1 MYNNI
6 KKSDINQSLSNNFN
20 HAISIFENIKS
31 VKPTEQTTRDWD
43 SFCNLLAQGF
53 ESTFKDTLLFGPY
66 KLKQNTTRGNLNVE
80 EISLLVFDIDD
91 PQGKSLEDIKVLIKQ
106 FDCVIHTTWS
116 HTNVNPRYRLIIRLK
131 SKVSPN
137 DYESVRK
144 GFIFFNPEL
153 SSLFDKA
160 CSDIAR
166 AYYLYCFSGSNKGLA
181 SFFINKGEPL
191 DPDLI
196 KLPAPSNDANVKADF
211 HSVANGVKEGGR
223 NDALAVYVGG
233 LINRGDSFEQCLEGV
248 KIWNQNN
255 QPPLELNEMT
265 RTVNNI
271 WNKHYKNSNIQ
282 AINTPFQ
289 SIATKIKQYK
299 IVKAEDLL
307 ATLPLPRKWVIEDFL
322 PRNIVAA
329 LIAAGGSGK
338 SYLAMNL
345 AISVASGGILFNK
358 FMPSK
363 EGRVVFISGEDDIAE
378 LQRRLHWSTSSLP
391 KHVVE
396 RIGKNIN
403 FVDLADTFEA
413 FTEKNRVGE
422 VHMTNSV
429 TNLISSIKES
439 VGSEVD
445 LIIVDPVSRFRGGE
459 ENLAVD
465 TTRFVQALQM
475 FTSQLNAT
483 VLCLHH
489 VNKGA
494 KSNGTGQNN
503 ARGSSALVDGVRLVM
518 ELNQLSE
525 DEIKKLYGD
534 TQVKLNILKLHCVK
548 TNYTKPFDPIALNKG
563 ENGCLEVMTMV
574 AGDHIK
580 VSILREIKKTSLTKS
595 QFKETYGKANGGMFS
610 LSQKELVKKL
620 EDFEKDGLVDIK
632 EREPM
637 TVTVKGEA
645 LIK

>member
-1 MYNNI
+1 MNNYTKNI
-6 KKSDINQSLSNNFN
+6 DINQLLSNNFN

-31 VKPTEQTTRDWD
+31 VTPIEQPTLDWD

-53 ESTFKDTLLFGPY
+53 ESTVKDTLLFGPY
-66 KLKQNTTRGNLNVE
+66 KLKENTTRGNANVE

-91 PQGKSLEDIKVLIKQ
+91 PQGKSFDDIKVLIKKY
-106 FDCVIHTTWS
+106 DCVIHTTWS
-116 HTNVNPRYRLIIRLK
+116 HTNENPRYRLIIRLK
-131 SKVSPN
+131 SKVSPL
-137 DYESVRK
+137 DYDLVRK
-144 GFIFFNPEL
+144 GFMFFNSEL
-153 SSLFDKA
+153 SGLFDKA
-160 CSDIAR
+160 CSDISR
-166 AYYLYCFSGSNKGLA
+166 SYYLYCFSENNKGLA
-181 SFFINKGEPL
+181 TFFINKGEPL

-196 KLPAPSNDANVKADF
+196 KLSPSNDTNVKTDF
-211 HSVANGVKEGGR
+211 HSVANGVKKGGR
-223 NDALAVYVGG
+223 NDALVVYVGG
-233 LINRGDSFEQCLEGV
+233 LIGRGDSYEQCLEGV
-248 KIWNQNN
+248 KKWNQNN
-255 QPPLELNEMT
+255 EPPLELNELT
-265 RTVNNI
+265 RTLDNI
-271 WNKHYKNSNIQ
+271 WNKHHKNSNVQ

-289 SIATKIKQYK
+289 SFAPEKKQYK
-299 IVKAEDLL
+299 IVRAEDLL
-307 ATLPLPRKWVIEDFL
+307 ATLPLPRKWVIDDFL

-363 EGRVVFISGEDDIAE
+363 EGKVVFISGEDDIAE

-413 FTEKNRVGE
+413 FTEKNRAGE

-525 DEIKKLYGD
+525 DEVKKLYGD
-534 TQVKLNILKLHCVK
+534 TQVKLNILNLHCVK
-548 TNYTKPFDPIALNKG
+548 TNYTKPFEPIALNKG

-595 QFKETYGKANGGMFS
+595 QFKETYGKANGGLFS

-620 EDFEKDGLVDIK
+620 EEFEKEGLIEIK

>member
-1 MYNNI
+1 MNNYTKNI
-6 KKSDINQSLSNNFN
+6 DINQLLNNNFN

-31 VKPTEQTTRDWD
+31 VTPIEQPTLDWD

-53 ESTFKDTLLFGPY
+53 ESTVKDTLLFGPY
-66 KLKQNTTRGNLNVE
+66 KLKENTTRGNTNVE

-91 PQGKSLEDIKVLIKQ
+91 PQGKSFDDIKVLIKKY
-106 FDCVIHTTWS
+106 DCVIHTTWS
-116 HTNVNPRYRLIIRLK
+116 HTNENPRYRLIMRLK
-131 SKVSPN
+131 SKVSPL
-137 DYESVRK
+137 DYDLVRK
-144 GFIFFNPEL
+144 GFIFFNAEL

-166 AYYLYCFSGSNKGLA
+166 AYYLYCFSESNKGLA
-181 SFFINKGEPL
+181 SFFINQGEPL
-191 DPDLI
+191 DPELI
-196 KLPAPSNDANVKADF
+196 KLPPPANDTNVTTDF
-211 HSVANGVKEGGR
+211 HSIANGVKEGGR
-223 NDALAVYVGG
+223 NRALAVIVGG
-233 LINRGDSFEQCLEGV
+233 LIGRGDSYELCLVGA
-248 KIWNQNN
+248 KKWNESN
-255 QPPLELNEMT
+255 QPPLDINELT
-265 RTVNNI
+265 RTLNNI
-271 WNKHYKNSNIQ
+271 WNKEHSKPKD
-282 AINTPFQ
+282 INTPFQ
-289 SIATKIKQYK
+289 SVTSVIKKYP
-299 IVKAEDLL
+299 IIRAEDLL
-307 ATLPLPRKWVIEDFL
+307 ATLPLPRKWVIVDFL

-363 EGRVVFISGEDDIAE
+363 EGKVVFISGEDDIAE

-413 FTEKNRVGE
+413 FTEKDRTGE
-422 VHMTNSV
+422 VHMTSSV

-459 ENLAVD
+459 ENLAID
-465 TTRFVQALQM
+465 TTRFVQALQI
-475 FTSQLNAT
+475 FARQLNAT

-525 DEIKKLYGD
+525 DEVKKLYGD

-548 TNYTKPFDPIALNKG
+548 TNYTKPFEPIALNKG

-620 EDFEKDGLVDIK
+620 EDFEKDGLIDIK

-645 LIK
+645 LSK

>member
-1 MYNNI
+1 MNNYTKNI
-6 KKSDINQSLSNNFN
+6 DINQLLSNNFN

-31 VKPTEQTTRDWD
+31 VTPIEQPTLDWD

-53 ESTFKDTLLFGPY
+53 ESTVKDTLLFGPY
-66 KLKQNTTRGNLNVE
+66 KLKENTTRGNANVE

-91 PQGKSLEDIKVLIKQ
+91 PQGKSFDDIKVLIKKY
-106 FDCVIHTTWS
+106 DCVIHTTWS
-116 HTNVNPRYRLIIRLK
+116 HTNENPRYRLIIRLK
-131 SKVSPN
+131 SKVSPL
-137 DYESVRK
+137 DYDLVRK
-144 GFIFFNPEL
+144 GFMFFNSEL
-153 SSLFDKA
+153 SGLFDKA
-160 CSDIAR
+160 CSDISR
-166 AYYLYCFSGSNKGLA
+166 SYYLYCFSENNKGLA
-181 SFFINKGEPL
+181 TFFINKGEPL

-196 KLPAPSNDANVKADF
+196 KLSPSNDTNVKTDF
-211 HSVANGVKEGGR
+211 HSVANGVKKGGR
-223 NDALAVYVGG
+223 NDALVVYVGG
-233 LINRGDSFEQCLEGV
+233 LIGRGDSYEQCLEGV
-248 KIWNQNN
+248 KKWNQNN
-255 QPPLELNEMT
+255 EPPLELNELT
-265 RTVNNI
+265 RTLDNI
-271 WNKHYKNSNIQ
+271 WNKHHKNSNVQ

-289 SIATKIKQYK
+289 SFAPEKKQYK
-299 IVKAEDLL
+299 IVRAEDLL
-307 ATLPLPRKWVIEDFL
+307 ATLPLPRKWVIDDFL

-363 EGRVVFISGEDDIAE
+363 EGKVVFISGEDDIAE

-413 FTEKNRVGE
+413 FTEKNRAGE

-525 DEIKKLYGD
+525 DEVKKLYGD
-534 TQVKLNILKLHCVK
+534 TQVKLNILNLNCVK
-548 TNYTKPFDPIALNKG
+548 TNYTKPFEPIALNKG

-595 QFKETYGKANGGMFS
+595 QFKETYGDAKGGMFR

-620 EDFEKDGLVDIK
+620 EDFEKEGLIDIK

>member
-1 MYNNI
+1 MNNYTKNI
-6 KKSDINQSLSNNFN
+6 DINQLLSNNFN

-31 VKPTEQTTRDWD
+31 VTPIEQPTLDWD

-53 ESTFKDTLLFGPY
+53 ESTVKDTLLFGPY
-66 KLKQNTTRGNLNVE
+66 KLKENTTRGNANVE

-91 PQGKSLEDIKVLIKQ
+91 PQGKSFDDIKVLIKKY
-106 FDCVIHTTWS
+106 DCVIHTTWS
-116 HTNVNPRYRLIIRLK
+116 HTNENPRYRLIIRLK
-131 SKVSPN
+131 SKVSPL
-137 DYESVRK
+137 DYDLVRK
-144 GFIFFNPEL
+144 GFMFFNSEL
-153 SSLFDKA
+153 SGLFDKA
-160 CSDIAR
+160 CSDISR
-166 AYYLYCFSGSNKGLA
+166 SYYLYCFSENNKGLA
-181 SFFINKGEPL
+181 TFFINKGEPL

-196 KLPAPSNDANVKADF
+196 KLSPSNDTNVKTDF
-211 HSVANGVKEGGR
+211 HSVANGVKKGGR
-223 NDALAVYVGG
+223 NDALVVYVGG
-233 LINRGDSFEQCLEGV
+233 LIGRGDSYEQCLEGV
-248 KIWNQNN
+248 KKWNQNN
-255 QPPLELNEMT
+255 EPPLELNELT
-265 RTVNNI
+265 RTLDNI
-271 WNKHYKNSNIQ
+271 WNKHHKNSNVQ

-289 SIATKIKQYK
+289 SFAPEKKQYK
-299 IVKAEDLL
+299 IVRAEDLL
-307 ATLPLPRKWVIEDFL
+307 ATLPLPRKWVIDDFL

-363 EGRVVFISGEDDIAE
+363 EGKVVFISGEDDIAE

-413 FTEKNRVGE
+413 FTEKNRAGE

-525 DEIKKLYGD
+525 DEVKKLYGD
-534 TQVKLNILKLHCVK
+534 TQVKLNILNLHCVK
-548 TNYTKPFDPIALNKG
+548 TNYTKPFEPIALNKG

-595 QFKETYGKANGGMFS
+595 QFKETYGDAKGGMFR

-620 EDFEKDGLVDIK
+620 EDFEKEGLIEIK

>member
-1 MYNNI
+1 MSNTI
-6 KKSDINQSLSNNFN
+6 KKSDINQSLINNFN

-31 VKPTEQTTRDWD
+31 VTPIEQPTLDWD

-53 ESTFKDTLLFGPY
+53 ESTVKDTLLFGPY
-66 KLKQNTTRGNLNVE
+66 KLKENTTRGNANVE

-91 PQGKSLEDIKVLIKQ
+91 PQGKSFDDIKVLIKKY
-106 FDCVIHTTWS
+106 DCVIHTTWS
-116 HTNVNPRYRLIIRLK
+116 HTNENPRYRLIIRLK
-131 SKVSPN
+131 SKVSPL
-137 DYESVRK
+137 DYDLVRK
-144 GFIFFNPEL
+144 GFMFFNSEL
-153 SSLFDKA
+153 SGLFDKA
-160 CSDIAR
+160 CSDISR
-166 AYYLYCFSGSNKGLA
+166 SYYLYCFSENNKGLA
-181 SFFINKGEPL
+181 TFFINKGEPL

-196 KLPAPSNDANVKADF
+196 KLSPSNDTNVKTDF
-211 HSVANGVKEGGR
+211 HSVANGVKKGGR
-223 NDALAVYVGG
+223 NDALVVYVGG
-233 LINRGDSFEQCLEGV
+233 LIGRGDSYEQCLEGV
-248 KIWNQNN
+248 KKWNQNN
-255 QPPLELNEMT
+255 EPPLELNELT
-265 RTVNNI
+265 RTLDNI
-271 WNKHYKNSNIQ
+271 WNKHHKNSNVQ

-289 SIATKIKQYK
+289 SFAPEKKQYK
-299 IVKAEDLL
+299 IVRAEDLL
-307 ATLPLPRKWVIEDFL
+307 ATLPLPRKWVIDDFL

-363 EGRVVFISGEDDIAE
+363 EGKVVFISGEDDIAE

-413 FTEKNRVGE
+413 FTEKNRAGE

-525 DEIKKLYGD
+525 DEVKKLYGD
-534 TQVKLNILKLHCVK
+534 TQVKLNILNLHCVK
-548 TNYTKPFDPIALNKG
+548 TNYTKPFEPIALNKG

-595 QFKETYGKANGGMFS
+595 QFKETYGDAKGGMFR

-620 EDFEKDGLVDIK
+620 EDFEKEGLIDIK

>member
-1 MYNNI
+1 MYNTI
-6 KKSDINQSLSNNFN
+6 KKSDINQSLRNNFN

-31 VKPTEQTTRDWD
+31 VTPIEQPTLDWD
-43 SFCNLLAQGF
+43 SFCNHLAQGF
-53 ESTFKDTLLFGPY
+53 ESTLKDTLLFGPY
-66 KLKQNTTRGNLNVE
+66 KLKENTTRGNANVE

-91 PQGKSLEDIKVLIKQ
+91 PQGKSFDDIKVLIKKY
-106 FDCVIHTTWS
+106 DCVIHTTWS
-116 HTNVNPRYRLIIRLK
+116 HTNENPRYRLIIRLK
-131 SKVSPN
+131 NAVKPL
-137 DYESVRK
+137 DYDAVRK
-144 GFIFFNPEL
+144 GFILFNSEL
-153 SSLFDKA
+153 SKLFDKA

-166 AYYLYCFSGSNKGLA
+166 AYYLYCFSESNKGLA
-181 SFFINKGEPL
+181 SFSINQGEPL
-191 DPDLI
+191 DSDLI
-196 KLPAPSNDANVKADF
+196 KLPLPSNDTNVKTDF

-223 NDALAVYVGG
+223 NAALAVYVGG
-233 LINRGDSFEQCLEGV
+233 LINRGDSYEQCVEGV
-248 KIWNQNN
+248 KKWNQNN
-255 QPPLELNEMT
+255 EPPLDLNELT
-265 RTVNNI
+265 RTLNNI
-271 WNKHYKNSNIQ
+271 WNKHYKNSNVQ

-289 SIATKIKQYK
+289 SSPEIKQYK

-307 ATLPLPRKWVIEDFL
+307 ATLPLPRKWVIDDFL

-358 FMPSK
+358 FIPSK
-363 EGRVVFISGEDDIAE
+363 EGKVVFISGEDDIAE
-378 LQRRLHWSTSSLP
+378 LQRRLHWSTISLP

-396 RIGKNIN
+396 RIGKNIS
-403 FVDLADTFEA
+403 FVDLADTFEV
-413 FTEKNRVGE
+413 FTEKNRAGE

-525 DEIKKLYGD
+525 DEVKKQYGD
-534 TQVKLNILKLHCVK
+534 TQVKLNILNLHCVK

-563 ENGCLEVMTMV
+563 ENGCLEVMTMIP
-574 AGDHIK
+574 GDHIK

-595 QFKETYGKANGGMFS
+595 QFKETYGKAKGGMFG

-620 EDFEKDGLVDIK
+620 EEFEKDGLIDIK

>member
-1 MYNNI
+1 
-6 KKSDINQSLSNNFN
+6 L
-20 HAISIFENIKS
+20 
-31 VKPTEQTTRDWD
+31 
-43 SFCNLLAQGF
+43 
-53 ESTFKDTLLFGPY
+53 
-66 KLKQNTTRGNLNVE
+66 
-80 EISLLVFDIDD
+80 
-91 PQGKSLEDIKVLIKQ
+91 
-106 FDCVIHTTWS
+106 
-116 HTNVNPRYRLIIRLK
+116 
-131 SKVSPN
+131 
-137 DYESVRK
+137 
-144 GFIFFNPEL
+144 
-153 SSLFDKA
+153 
-160 CSDIAR
+160 
-166 AYYLYCFSGSNKGLA
+166 
-181 SFFINKGEPL
+181 
-191 DPDLI
+191 
-196 KLPAPSNDANVKADF
+196 
-211 HSVANGVKEGGR
+211 
-223 NDALAVYVGG
+223 
-233 LINRGDSFEQCLEGV
+233 
-248 KIWNQNN
+248 
-255 QPPLELNEMT
+255 
-265 RTVNNI
+265 NNI
-271 WNKHYKNSNIQ
+271 WNKEHSKPKD
-282 AINTPFQ
+282 INTPFQ
-289 SIATKIKQYK
+289 SIASEIKKYPV
-299 IVKAEDLL
+299 IRAEDLL
-307 ATLPLPRKWVIEDFL
+307 ATLPLPRKWVIVDFL

-363 EGRVVFISGEDDIAE
+363 EGKVVFISGEDDIAE

-413 FTEKNRVGE
+413 FTEKDRTGE
-422 VHMTNSV
+422 VHMTSSV
-429 TNLISSIKES
+429 TNLINSIKES

-459 ENLAVD
+459 ENLAID
-465 TTRFVQALQM
+465 TTRFVQALQI
-475 FTSQLNAT
+475 FARQLNAT

-525 DEIKKLYGD
+525 DEVKKLYGD

-548 TNYTKPFDPIALNKG
+548 TNYTKPFDPIALNKA

-620 EDFEKDGLVDIK
+620 EDFEKDGLIVIK

>member
-1 MYNNI
+1 
-6 KKSDINQSLSNNFN
+6 
-20 HAISIFENIKS
+20 
-31 VKPTEQTTRDWD
+31 
-43 SFCNLLAQGF
+43 
-53 ESTFKDTLLFGPY
+53 
-66 KLKQNTTRGNLNVE
+66 
-80 EISLLVFDIDD
+80 
-91 PQGKSLEDIKVLIKQ
+91 
-106 FDCVIHTTWS
+106 
-116 HTNVNPRYRLIIRLK
+116 
-131 SKVSPN
+131 
-137 DYESVRK
+137 
-144 GFIFFNPEL
+144 
-153 SSLFDKA
+153 
-160 CSDIAR
+160 
-166 AYYLYCFSGSNKGLA
+166 
-181 SFFINKGEPL
+181 
-191 DPDLI
+191 
-196 KLPAPSNDANVKADF
+196 
-211 HSVANGVKEGGR
+211 
-223 NDALAVYVGG
+223 
-233 LINRGDSFEQCLEGV
+233 
-248 KIWNQNN
+248 
-255 QPPLELNEMT
+255 
-265 RTVNNI
+265 
-271 WNKHYKNSNIQ
+271 
-282 AINTPFQ
+282 
-289 SIATKIKQYK
+289 
-299 IVKAEDLL
+299 LL
-307 ATLPLPRKWVIEDFL
+307 ATLPLPRKWVIDDFL

-363 EGRVVFISGEDDIAE
+363 EGKVVFISGEDDIAE

-413 FTEKNRVGE
+413 FTEKDRAGE

-465 TTRFVQALQM
+465 TTRFVQALQI

-525 DEIKKLYGD
+525 DEVKKQYGD
-534 TQVKLNILKLHCVK
+534 TQVKLNILNLHCVK

-563 ENGCLEVMTMV
+563 ENGCLEVMTMIP
-574 AGDHIK
+574 GDHIK

-595 QFKETYGKANGGMFS
+595 QFKETYGKAKGGMFG

-620 EDFEKDGLVDIK
+620 EDFEKDGLIDIK

>member
-1 MYNNI
+1 MNNYTKNI
-6 KKSDINQSLSNNFN
+6 DINQLLSNNFN

-31 VKPTEQTTRDWD
+31 VTPIEQPTLDWD

-53 ESTFKDTLLFGPY
+53 ESTVKDTLLFGPY
-66 KLKQNTTRGNLNVE
+66 KLKENTTRGNANVE

-91 PQGKSLEDIKVLIKQ
+91 PQGKSFDDIKVLIKKY
-106 FDCVIHTTWS
+106 DCVIHTTWS
-116 HTNVNPRYRLIIRLK
+116 HTNENPRYRLIIRLK
-131 SKVSPN
+131 SKVSPL
-137 DYESVRK
+137 DYDLVRK
-144 GFIFFNPEL
+144 GFMFFNSEL
-153 SSLFDKA
+153 SGLFDKA
-160 CSDIAR
+160 CSDISR
-166 AYYLYCFSGSNKGLA
+166 SYYLYCFSENNKGLA
-181 SFFINKGEPL
+181 TFFINKGEPL

-196 KLPAPSNDANVKADF
+196 KLSPSNDTNVKTDF
-211 HSVANGVKEGGR
+211 HSVANGVKKGGR
-223 NDALAVYVGG
+223 NDALVVYVGG
-233 LINRGDSFEQCLEGV
+233 LIGRGDSYEQCLEGV
-248 KIWNQNN
+248 KKWNQNN
-255 QPPLELNEMT
+255 EPPLELNELT
-265 RTVNNI
+265 RTLDNI
-271 WNKHYKNSNIQ
+271 WNKHHKNSNVQ

-289 SIATKIKQYK
+289 SFAPEKKQYK
-299 IVKAEDLL
+299 IVRAEDLL
-307 ATLPLPRKWVIEDFL
+307 ATLPLPRKWVIDDFL

-363 EGRVVFISGEDDIAE
+363 EGKVVFISGEDDIAE
-378 LQRRLHWSTSSLP
+378 LQRRLHWSTNSLP

-403 FVDLADTFEA
+403 FIDLADTFKT
-413 FTEKNRVGE
+413 FTEKDRTGE
-422 VHMTNSV
+422 VHMTSLV
-429 TNLISSIKES
+429 SDLINSIKES

-459 ENLAVD
+459 ENLAAD

-475 FTSQLNAT
+475 FTTELNAT

-525 DEIKKLYGD
+525 DEVKKLYGD
-534 TQVKLNILKLHCVK
+534 TQVKLNILNLHCVK
-548 TNYTKPFDPIALNKG
+548 TNYTKPFEPIALNKG

-595 QFKETYGKANGGMFS
+595 QFKETYGKANGGLFS

-620 EDFEKDGLVDIK
+620 EDFEKEGLIDIK

>member
-1 MYNNI
+1 MYNTI
-6 KKSDINQSLSNNFN
+6 KKSDINQSLINNFN

-31 VKPTEQTTRDWD
+31 VTPIEQPTLDWD

-53 ESTFKDTLLFGPY
+53 ESTLKDTLLFGPY
-66 KLKQNTTRGNLNVE
+66 KLKENTTRGNANVE

-91 PQGKSLEDIKVLIKQ
+91 PQGKSFDDIKVLIKKY
-106 FDCVIHTTWS
+106 DCVIHTTWS
-116 HTNVNPRYRLIIRLK
+116 HTNENPRYRLIIRLK
-131 SKVSPN
+131 NAVKPL
-137 DYESVRK
+137 DYDAVRK
-144 GFIFFNPEL
+144 GFIFFNSEL
-153 SSLFDKA
+153 SKLFDKA

-166 AYYLYCFSGSNKGLA
+166 AYYLYCFSESNKGLA
-181 SFFINKGEPL
+181 SFSINQGEPL
-191 DPDLI
+191 DSDLI
-196 KLPAPSNDANVKADF
+196 KLPLPSNDTNVKTDF

-223 NDALAVYVGG
+223 NAALAVYVGG
-233 LINRGDSFEQCLEGV
+233 LINRGDSYEQCVEGV
-248 KIWNQNN
+248 KKWNQNN
-255 QPPLELNEMT
+255 EPPLDLNELT
-265 RTVNNI
+265 RTLNNI
-271 WNKHYKNSNIQ
+271 WNKHYKNSNVQ

-289 SIATKIKQYK
+289 SSPEIKQYK

-307 ATLPLPRKWVIEDFL
+307 ATLPLPRKWVIDDFL

-358 FMPSK
+358 FIPSK
-363 EGRVVFISGEDDIAE
+363 EGKVVFISGEDDIAE
-378 LQRRLHWSTSSLP
+378 LQRRLHWSTISLP

-396 RIGKNIN
+396 RIGKNIS
-403 FVDLADTFEA
+403 FVDLADTFEV
-413 FTEKNRVGE
+413 FTEKNRAGE

-525 DEIKKLYGD
+525 DEVKKQYGD
-534 TQVKLNILKLHCVK
+534 TQVKLNILNLHCVK

-563 ENGCLEVMTMV
+563 ENGCLEVMTMIP
-574 AGDHIK
+574 GDHIK

-595 QFKETYGKANGGMFS
+595 QFKETYGKAKGGMFG

-620 EDFEKDGLVDIK
+620 EEFEKDGLIDIK

>member
-1 MYNNI
+1 MNNYTKNI
-6 KKSDINQSLSNNFN
+6 DINQLLSNNFN

-31 VKPTEQTTRDWD
+31 VTPIEQPTLDWD

-53 ESTFKDTLLFGPY
+53 ESTVKDTLLFGPY
-66 KLKQNTTRGNLNVE
+66 KLKENTTRGNANVE

-91 PQGKSLEDIKVLIKQ
+91 PQGKSFDDIKVLIKKY
-106 FDCVIHTTWS
+106 DCVIHTTWS
-116 HTNVNPRYRLIIRLK
+116 HTNENPRYRLIIRLK
-131 SKVSPN
+131 SKVSPL
-137 DYESVRK
+137 DYDLVRK
-144 GFIFFNPEL
+144 GFMFFNSEL
-153 SSLFDKA
+153 SGLFDKA
-160 CSDIAR
+160 CSDISR
-166 AYYLYCFSGSNKGLA
+166 SYYLYCFSENNKGLA
-181 SFFINKGEPL
+181 TFFINQGEPL

-196 KLPAPSNDANVKADF
+196 KLSPSNDTNVKTDF
-211 HSVANGVKEGGR
+211 HSVANGVKKGGR
-223 NDALAVYVGG
+223 NHALVVYVGG
-233 LINRGDSFEQCLEGV
+233 LIGRGDSYEQCLEGV
-248 KIWNQNN
+248 KKWNQNN
-255 QPPLELNEMT
+255 EPPLELNELT
-265 RTVNNI
+265 RTLDNI
-271 WNKHYKNSNIQ
+271 WNKHHKNSNVQ

-289 SIATKIKQYK
+289 SFAPEKKQYK
-299 IVKAEDLL
+299 IVRAEDLL
-307 ATLPLPRKWVIEDFL
+307 ATLPLPRKWVIDDFL

-363 EGRVVFISGEDDIAE
+363 EGKVVFISGEDDIAE
-378 LQRRLHWSTSSLP
+378 LHRRLHWSTSSLP

-396 RIGKNIN
+396 RIGKNIH

-413 FTEKNRVGE
+413 FTEKNRAGE

-475 FTSQLNAT
+475 FTNQLNAT

-525 DEIKKLYGD
+525 DEVKKLYGD
-534 TQVKLNILKLHCVK
+534 TQVKLNILNLHCVK
-548 TNYTKPFDPIALNKG
+548 TNYTKPFEPIALNKG

-595 QFKETYGKANGGMFS
+595 QFKETYGDAKGGMFR

-620 EDFEKDGLVDIK
+620 EDFEKEGLIDIK

>member
-1 MYNNI
+1 MNNYTKNI
-6 KKSDINQSLSNNFN
+6 DINQLLSNNFN

-31 VKPTEQTTRDWD
+31 VTPIEQPTLDWD

-53 ESTFKDTLLFGPY
+53 ESTVKDTLLFGPY
-66 KLKQNTTRGNLNVE
+66 KLKENTTRGNANVE

-91 PQGKSLEDIKVLIKQ
+91 PQGKSFDDIKVLIKKY
-106 FDCVIHTTWS
+106 DCVIHTTWS
-116 HTNVNPRYRLIIRLK
+116 HTNENPRYRLIIRLK
-131 SKVSPN
+131 SKVSPL
-137 DYESVRK
+137 DYDLVRK
-144 GFIFFNPEL
+144 GFMFFNSEL
-153 SSLFDKA
+153 SGLFDKA
-160 CSDIAR
+160 CSDISR
-166 AYYLYCFSGSNKGLA
+166 SYYLYCFSENNKGLA
-181 SFFINKGEPL
+181 TFFINKGEPL

-196 KLPAPSNDANVKADF
+196 KLSPSNDTNVKTDF
-211 HSVANGVKEGGR
+211 HSVANGVKKGGR
-223 NDALAVYVGG
+223 NDALVVYVGG
-233 LINRGDSFEQCLEGV
+233 LIGRGDSYEQCLEGV
-248 KIWNQNN
+248 KKWNQNN
-255 QPPLELNEMT
+255 EPPLELNELT
-265 RTVNNI
+265 RTLDNI
-271 WNKHYKNSNIQ
+271 WNKHHKNSNVQ

-289 SIATKIKQYK
+289 SFAPEKKQYK
-299 IVKAEDLL
+299 IVRAEDLL
-307 ATLPLPRKWVIEDFL
+307 ATLPLPRKWVIDDFL

-363 EGRVVFISGEDDIAE
+363 EGKVVFISGEDDIAE

-413 FTEKNRVGE
+413 FTEKNRAGE

-525 DEIKKLYGD
+525 DEVKKLYGD
-534 TQVKLNILKLHCVK
+534 TQVKLNILNLHCVK
-548 TNYTKPFDPIALNKG
+548 TNYTKPFEPIALNKG

-595 QFKETYGKANGGMFS
+595 QFKETYGDAKGGMFR

-620 EDFEKDGLVDIK
+620 EDFEKEGLIDIK

>member
-6 KKSDINQSLSNNFN
+6 KKSDINQLLRNNFN
-20 HAISIFENIKS
+20 HSISIFENIKS
-31 VKPTEQTTRDWD
+31 VTPLEQPTLDWD

-53 ESTFKDTLLFGPY
+53 ESTVKDTLLFGPY
-66 KLKQNTTRGNLNVE
+66 KLKENTTRGNANVE
-80 EISLLVFDIDD
+80 EISLLVFDIDE
-91 PQGKSLEDIKVLIKQ
+91 PQGKSFDDIKLLIKKY
-106 FDCVIHTTWS
+106 DCVIHTTWS
-116 HTNVNPRYRLIIRLK
+116 HTNEQPRYRLIIRLK
-131 SKVSPN
+131 NKVSPIEY
-137 DYESVRK
+137 DAVRK

-153 SSLFDKA
+153 SKLFDKA

-166 AYYLYCFSGSNKGLA
+166 AYYLYCFSESNKGLA
-181 SFFINKGEPL
+181 SFSINEGEPL

-196 KLPAPSNDANVKADF
+196 KLPSPSNDTHVKTDF

-223 NDALAVYVGG
+223 NHALAVYVGG
-233 LINRGDSFEQCLEGV
+233 LINRGDSYDLCLEGA
-248 KIWNQNN
+248 KKWNGNN
-255 QPPLELNEMT
+255 QPPLELNELT
-265 RTVNNI
+265 RTLNNI
-271 WNKHYKNSNIQ
+271 WSKHHKNSNVQ
-282 AINTPFQ
+282 TINTPLQTF
-289 SIATKIKQYK
+289 APEIKQYK
-299 IVKAEDLL
+299 IIKAEDLL
-307 ATLPLPRKWVIEDFL
+307 VTPPLPRKWVIDDFL

-345 AISVASGGILFNK
+345 AIAVASGGILFNK

-363 EGRVVFISGEDDIAE
+363 EGKVVFISGEDDIAE

-413 FTEKNRVGE
+413 FTEKDRAGE
-422 VHMTNSV
+422 VRMTDSV
-429 TNLISSIKES
+429 THLIASIKKS

-465 TTRFVQALQM
+465 TTRFVQALQI
-475 FTSQLNAT
+475 FKDELNAT

-518 ELNQLSE
+518 ELSQLSE
-525 DEIKKLYGD
+525 DEVKKQYGD
-534 TQVKLNILKLHCVK
+534 TQVKLNILNLHCVK
-548 TNYTKPFDPIALNKG
+548 TNYTKPFDPIALKKG

-595 QFKETYGKANGGMFS
+595 QFKETYGDAKGGMFR
-610 LSQKELVKKL
+610 LSQKELVRKL
-620 EDFEKDGLVDIK
+620 EDFEKDGLIDIK

-637 TVTVKGEA
+637 TVTMKGEA

>member
-1 MYNNI
+1 MNNYT
-6 KKSDINQSLSNNFN
+6 KKIDINQLLIKDFN
-20 HAISIFENIKS
+20 HSISILENIKS
-31 VKPTEQTTRDWD
+31 VKPSEQTKLDWN
-43 SFCNLLAQGF
+43 SFCNILKEGF
-53 ESTFKDTLLFGPY
+53 ESPVKDTALFGPY
-66 KLKQNTTRGNLNVE
+66 KLKENTTRGNANVE
-80 EISLLVFDIDD
+80 EISLLVFDVDD
-91 PQGKSLEDIKVLIKQ
+91 PQGKSLEDIKVLIKKY
-106 FDCVIHTTWS
+106 DCVIHTTWS
-116 HTNVNPRYRLIIRLK
+116 HTNENPRYRLIIRLK
-131 SKVSPN
+131 NKVTPD
-137 DYESVRK
+137 DYDLVRK
-144 GFIFFNPEL
+144 GFIFFNAEL

-166 AYYLYCFSGSNKGLA
+166 AYYLYCFSESNKGLA
-181 SFFINKGEPL
+181 SFFINQGEPL
-191 DPDLI
+191 DPELI
-196 KLPAPSNDANVKADF
+196 KLPPPANDANIKPYF
-211 HSVANGVKEGGR
+211 HSIANGVKEGGR
-223 NDALAVYVGG
+223 NDALVVYVGG
-233 LINRGDSFEQCLEGV
+233 LIGRGDNYEQCLEGV
-248 KIWNQNN
+248 KKWNQNN
-255 QPPLELNEMT
+255 TPPLDLNELT
-265 RTVNNI
+265 RTLNNI
-271 WNKHYKNSNIQ
+271 WNKHYKNSNVQ
-282 AINTPFQ
+282 PINTPLQTF
-289 SIATKIKQYK
+289 APEIKQYK
-299 IVKAEDLL
+299 IVRAEDLL
-307 ATLPLPRKWVIEDFL
+307 ATLPLPRKWVIVDFL

-338 SYLAMNL
+338 SYLAMIL

-363 EGRVVFISGEDDIAE
+363 EGKVVFISGEDDIAE

-396 RIGKNIN
+396 RIGKNIS

-413 FTEKNRVGE
+413 FTEKDRTGE

-439 VGSEVD
+439 VSSEVD

-465 TTRFVQALQM
+465 TTRFVQALQI

-503 ARGSSALVDGVRLVM
+503 ARGSSALVDGVRLVI

-525 DEIKKLYGD
+525 DEVKKQYGD
-534 TQVKLNILKLHCVK
+534 TQVKLNILNLHCVK

-563 ENGCLEVMTMV
+563 ENGCLEVMTMIP
-574 AGDHIK
+574 GDHIK
-580 VSILREIKKTSLTKS
+580 LSILREIKKTSLTKS
-595 QFKETYGKANGGMFS
+595 QFKETYGKAKGGMFG

-637 TVTVKGEA
+637 TVSVKGEA

>member
-1 MYNNI
+1 MNNYTKNI
-6 KKSDINQSLSNNFN
+6 DINQLLSNNFN

-31 VKPTEQTTRDWD
+31 VTPIEQPTLDWD

-53 ESTFKDTLLFGPY
+53 ESTVKDTLLFGPY
-66 KLKQNTTRGNLNVE
+66 KLKENTTRGNANVE

-91 PQGKSLEDIKVLIKQ
+91 PQGKSFDDIKVLIKKY
-106 FDCVIHTTWS
+106 DCVIHTTWS
-116 HTNVNPRYRLIIRLK
+116 HTNENPRYRLIIRLK
-131 SKVSPN
+131 SKVSPL
-137 DYESVRK
+137 DYDLVRK
-144 GFIFFNPEL
+144 GFMFFNSEL
-153 SSLFDKA
+153 SGLFDKA
-160 CSDIAR
+160 CSDISR
-166 AYYLYCFSGSNKGLA
+166 SYYLYCFSENNKGLA
-181 SFFINKGEPL
+181 TFFINKGEPL

-196 KLPAPSNDANVKADF
+196 KLSPSNDTNVKTDF
-211 HSVANGVKEGGR
+211 HSVANGVKKGGR
-223 NDALAVYVGG
+223 NDALVVYVGG
-233 LINRGDSFEQCLEGV
+233 LIGRGDSYEQCLEGV
-248 KIWNQNN
+248 KKWNQNN
-255 QPPLELNEMT
+255 EPPLELNELT
-265 RTVNNI
+265 RTLDNI
-271 WNKHYKNSNIQ
+271 WNKHHKNSNVQ

-289 SIATKIKQYK
+289 SFAPEKKQYK
-299 IVKAEDLL
+299 IVRAEDLL
-307 ATLPLPRKWVIEDFL
+307 ATLPLPRKWVIDDFL

-358 FMPSK
+358 FIPSK
-363 EGRVVFISGEDDIAE
+363 EGKVVFISGEDDIAE

-413 FTEKNRVGE
+413 FTEKNRAGE

-525 DEIKKLYGD
+525 DEVKKLYGD
-534 TQVKLNILKLHCVK
+534 TQVKLNILNLHCVK
-548 TNYTKPFDPIALNKG
+548 TNYTKPFEPIALNKG

-595 QFKETYGKANGGMFS
+595 QFKETYGDAKGGMFR

-620 EDFEKDGLVDIK
+620 EDFEKEGLIEIK

>member
-1 MYNNI
+1 MSNTI
-6 KKSDINQSLSNNFN
+6 KKSDINQSLINNFN

-31 VKPTEQTTRDWD
+31 VTPIEQPTLDWD

-53 ESTFKDTLLFGPY
+53 ESTVKDTLLFGPY
-66 KLKQNTTRGNLNVE
+66 KLKENTTRGNANVE

-91 PQGKSLEDIKVLIKQ
+91 PQGKSFDDIKVLIKKY
-106 FDCVIHTTWS
+106 DCVIHTTWS
-116 HTNVNPRYRLIIRLK
+116 HTNENPRYRLIIRLK
-131 SKVSPN
+131 SKVSPL
-137 DYESVRK
+137 DYDLVRK
-144 GFIFFNPEL
+144 GFMFFNSEL
-153 SSLFDKA
+153 SGLFDKA
-160 CSDIAR
+160 CSDISR
-166 AYYLYCFSGSNKGLA
+166 SYYLYCFSENNKGLA
-181 SFFINKGEPL
+181 TFFINKGEPL

-196 KLPAPSNDANVKADF
+196 KLSPSNDTNVKTDF
-211 HSVANGVKEGGR
+211 HSVANGVKKGGR
-223 NDALAVYVGG
+223 NDALVVYVGG
-233 LINRGDSFEQCLEGV
+233 LIGRGDSYEQCLEGV
-248 KIWNQNN
+248 KKWNQNN
-255 QPPLELNEMT
+255 EPPLELNELT
-265 RTVNNI
+265 RTLDNI
-271 WNKHYKNSNIQ
+271 WNKHHKNSNVQ

-289 SIATKIKQYK
+289 SFTPEIKQYK
-299 IVKAEDLL
+299 IVRAEDLL
-307 ATLPLPRKWVIEDFL
+307 ATLPLPRKWVIDDFL

-363 EGRVVFISGEDDIAE
+363 EGKVVFISGEDDIAE
-378 LQRRLHWSTSSLP
+378 LHRRLHWSTSSLP

-396 RIGKNIN
+396 RIGKNIH

-413 FTEKNRVGE
+413 FTEKNRAGE

-475 FTSQLNAT
+475 FTNQLNAT

-525 DEIKKLYGD
+525 DEVKKLYGD
-534 TQVKLNILKLHCVK
+534 TQVKLNILNLHCVK
-548 TNYTKPFDPIALNKG
+548 TNYTKPFEPIALNKG

-595 QFKETYGKANGGMFS
+595 QFKETYGDAKGGMFR

-620 EDFEKDGLVDIK
+620 EDFEKEGLIDIK

>member
-1 MYNNI
+1 MNNYTKNI
-6 KKSDINQSLSNNFN
+6 DINQLLSNNFN

-31 VKPTEQTTRDWD
+31 VTPIEQPTLDWD

-53 ESTFKDTLLFGPY
+53 ESTVKDTLLFGPY
-66 KLKQNTTRGNLNVE
+66 KLKENTTRGNANVE

-91 PQGKSLEDIKVLIKQ
+91 PQGKSFDDIKVLIKKY
-106 FDCVIHTTWS
+106 DCVIHTTWS
-116 HTNVNPRYRLIIRLK
+116 HTNENPRYRLIIRLK
-131 SKVSPN
+131 SKVSPL
-137 DYESVRK
+137 DYDLVRK
-144 GFIFFNPEL
+144 GFMFFNSEL
-153 SSLFDKA
+153 SGLFDKA
-160 CSDIAR
+160 CSDISR
-166 AYYLYCFSGSNKGLA
+166 SYYLYCFSENNKGLA
-181 SFFINKGEPL
+181 TFFINKGEPL

-196 KLPAPSNDANVKADF
+196 KLSPSNDTNVKTDF
-211 HSVANGVKEGGR
+211 HSVANGVKKGGR
-223 NDALAVYVGG
+223 NDALVVYVGG
-233 LINRGDSFEQCLEGV
+233 LIGRGDSYEQCLEGV
-248 KIWNQNN
+248 KKWNQNN
-255 QPPLELNEMT
+255 EPPLELNELT
-265 RTVNNI
+265 RTLDNI
-271 WNKHYKNSNIQ
+271 WNKHHKNSNVQ

-289 SIATKIKQYK
+289 SFAPEKKQYK
-299 IVKAEDLL
+299 IVRAEDLL
-307 ATLPLPRKWVIEDFL
+307 ATLPLPRKWVIDDFL

-363 EGRVVFISGEDDIAE
+363 EGKVVFISGEDDIAE

-413 FTEKNRVGE
+413 FTEKDRTGE

-525 DEIKKLYGD
+525 DEVKKQYGD
-534 TQVKLNILKLHCVK
+534 TQVKLNILNLHCVK

-595 QFKETYGKANGGMFS
+595 QFKETYGKANGGLFS

-620 EDFEKDGLVDIK
+620 EDFEKEGLIDIK

>member
-1 MYNNI
+1 MNNYTKNI
-6 KKSDINQSLSNNFN
+6 DINQLLSNNFN

-31 VKPTEQTTRDWD
+31 VTPIEQPTLDWD

-53 ESTFKDTLLFGPY
+53 ESTVKDTLLFGPY
-66 KLKQNTTRGNLNVE
+66 KLKENTTRGNANVE

-91 PQGKSLEDIKVLIKQ
+91 PQGKSFDDIKVLIKKY
-106 FDCVIHTTWS
+106 DCVIHTTWS
-116 HTNVNPRYRLIIRLK
+116 HTNENPRYRLIIRLK
-131 SKVSPN
+131 SKVSPL
-137 DYESVRK
+137 DYDLVRK
-144 GFIFFNPEL
+144 GFMFFNSEL
-153 SSLFDKA
+153 SGLFDKA
-160 CSDIAR
+160 CSDISR
-166 AYYLYCFSGSNKGLA
+166 SYYLYCFSENNKGLA
-181 SFFINKGEPL
+181 TFFINRGEPL

-196 KLPAPSNDANVKADF
+196 KLSPSNDTNVKTDF
-211 HSVANGVKEGGR
+211 HSVANGVKKGGR
-223 NDALAVYVGG
+223 NDALVVYVGG
-233 LINRGDSFEQCLEGV
+233 LIGRGDSYEQCLEGV
-248 KIWNQNN
+248 KKWNQNN
-255 QPPLELNEMT
+255 EPPLELNELT
-265 RTVNNI
+265 RTLDNI
-271 WNKHYKNSNIQ
+271 WNKHHKNSNVQ

-289 SIATKIKQYK
+289 SFAPEKKQYK
-299 IVKAEDLL
+299 IVRAEDLL
-307 ATLPLPRKWVIEDFL
+307 ATLPLPRKWVIDDFL

-363 EGRVVFISGEDDIAE
+363 EGKVVFISGEDDIAE

-413 FTEKNRVGE
+413 FTEKNRAGE

-525 DEIKKLYGD
+525 DEVKKLYGD
-534 TQVKLNILKLHCVK
+534 TQVKLNILNLHCVK
-548 TNYTKPFDPIALNKG
+548 TNYTKPFEPIALNKG

-595 QFKETYGKANGGMFS
+595 QFKETYGDAKGGMFR

-620 EDFEKDGLVDIK
+620 EDFEKEGLIDIK

>member
-1 MYNNI
+1 MSNTI
-6 KKSDINQSLSNNFN
+6 KKSDINQLLSNNFN

-31 VKPTEQTTRDWD
+31 VKPSEQTTLDWD
-43 SFCNLLAQGF
+43 SFCNILKEGF
-53 ESTFKDTLLFGPY
+53 ESPVKDTALFGPY
-66 KLKQNTTRGNLNVE
+66 KLKENTTRGNANVE

-91 PQGKSLEDIKVLIKQ
+91 PQSKSLDDIKVLIKKY
-106 FDCVIHTTWS
+106 DCVIHTTWS
-116 HTNVNPRYRLIIRLK
+116 HTNENPRYRLIIRLK
-131 SKVSPN
+131 SKVSPL
-137 DYESVRK
+137 DYDLVRK
-144 GFIFFNPEL
+144 GFIFFNAEL
-153 SSLFDKA
+153 SNLFDKA

-166 AYYLYCFSGSNKGLA
+166 AYYLYCFSESNKGLA
-181 SFFINKGEPL
+181 SFFINQGEPL
-191 DPDLI
+191 DPELI
-196 KLPAPSNDANVKADF
+196 KLPSPANDTNVKSDF
-211 HSVANGVKEGGR
+211 HSIANGVKEGGR

-233 LINRGDSFEQCLEGV
+233 LINRGDSYEESLEGV
-248 KIWNQNN
+248 KKWNQNN
-255 QPPLELNEMT
+255 QPPLELNELT

-271 WNKHYKNSNIQ
+271 WNKHYKNSNVQ
-282 AINTPFQ
+282 AINTSFQ
-289 SIATKIKQYK
+289 STPEIKQYK
-299 IVKAEDLL
+299 IVRAEDLL
-307 ATLPLPRKWVIEDFL
+307 ATLPLPRKWVIDDFL

-363 EGRVVFISGEDDIAE
+363 EGKVVFISGEDDIAE
-378 LQRRLHWSTSSLP
+378 LQRRLHWSTRSLP
-391 KHVVE
+391 KHVVD

-413 FTEKNRVGE
+413 FTEKNRAGE

-475 FTSQLNAT
+475 FTNQLNAT

-525 DEIKKLYGD
+525 DEVKKLYGD
-534 TQVKLNILKLHCVK
+534 TQVKLNILNLHCVK

-563 ENGCLEVMTMV
+563 ENGCLEVMTMIP
-574 AGDHIK
+574 GDHIK

-595 QFKETYGKANGGMFS
+595 QFKETYGKAKGGMFG

-620 EDFEKDGLVDIK
+620 EEFEKDGLIDIK

>member
-1 MYNNI
+1 MNNYT
-6 KKSDINQSLSNNFN
+6 KKIDINQLLSNNFN

-31 VKPTEQTTRDWD
+31 VKPLEQRTLDWD

-53 ESTFKDTLLFGPY
+53 ESTLKDTLLFGPY
-66 KLKQNTTRGNLNVE
+66 KLKENTTRGNANVE

-91 PQGKSLEDIKVLIKQ
+91 PKGKSLEEIKVLIKKY
-106 FDCVIHTTWS
+106 DCVIHTTWS
-116 HTNVNPRYRLIIRLK
+116 HTNENPRYRLIIRLK
-131 SKVSPN
+131 SKVSPL
-137 DYESVRK
+137 DYDSVRNN
-144 GFIFFNPEL
+144 FMIFNSEL

-160 CSDIAR
+160 CSDISR
-166 AYYLYCFSGSNKGLA
+166 SYYLYCFSESNKGLA
-181 SFFINKGEPL
+181 TFFINQGEPL

-196 KLPAPSNDANVKADF
+196 KLPPPSNDSNVKTDF

-223 NDALAVYVGG
+223 NDALAVIVGAF
-233 LINRGDSFEQCLEGV
+233 IARGDSYEECLEGV
-248 KIWNQNN
+248 KKWNQNN

-271 WNKHYKNSNIQ
+271 WSKHYKNSNVQ

-289 SIATKIKQYK
+289 SAPEIKQYK

-307 ATLPLPRKWVIEDFL
+307 ATLPLPRKWVIDDFL

-363 EGRVVFISGEDDIAE
+363 EGKVVFISGEDDIAE
-378 LQRRLHWSTSSLP
+378 LQRRLHWSTGSLP
-391 KHVVE
+391 KHVVD

-413 FTEKNRVGE
+413 FTEKDRTGE

-429 TNLISSIKES
+429 TNLISSIKNS

-475 FTSQLNAT
+475 FTNQLNAT

-525 DEIKKLYGD
+525 DEVKKLYGD
-534 TQVKLNILKLHCVK
+534 TQVKLNILNLHCVK

-563 ENGCLEVMTMV
+563 ENGCLEVMAMV

-595 QFKETYGKANGGMFS
+595 QFKETYGKAKGGMFG

-620 EDFEKDGLVDIK
+620 EDFEKDGLIDIK

>member
-1 MYNNI
+1 MNNYTKNI
-6 KKSDINQSLSNNFN
+6 DINQLLSNNFN

-31 VKPTEQTTRDWD
+31 VTPIEQPTLDWD

-53 ESTFKDTLLFGPY
+53 ESTVKDTLLFGPY
-66 KLKQNTTRGNLNVE
+66 KLKENTTRGNANVE

-91 PQGKSLEDIKVLIKQ
+91 PQGKSFDDIKVLIKKY
-106 FDCVIHTTWS
+106 DCVIHTTWS
-116 HTNVNPRYRLIIRLK
+116 HTNENPRYRLIIRLK
-131 SKVSPN
+131 SKVSPL
-137 DYESVRK
+137 DYDLVRK
-144 GFIFFNPEL
+144 GFMFFNSEL
-153 SSLFDKA
+153 SGLFDKA
-160 CSDIAR
+160 CSDISR
-166 AYYLYCFSGSNKGLA
+166 SYYLYCFSENNKGLA
-181 SFFINKGEPL
+181 TFFINKGEPL

-196 KLPAPSNDANVKADF
+196 KLSPSNDINVKTDF
-211 HSVANGVKEGGR
+211 HSVANGVKKGGR
-223 NDALAVYVGG
+223 NDALVVYVGG
-233 LINRGDSFEQCLEGV
+233 LIGRGDSYEQCLEGV
-248 KIWNQNN
+248 KKWNQNN
-255 QPPLELNEMT
+255 EPPLELNELT
-265 RTVNNI
+265 RTLDNI
-271 WNKHYKNSNIQ
+271 WNKHHKNSNVQ

-289 SIATKIKQYK
+289 SFAPEKKQYK
-299 IVKAEDLL
+299 IVRAEDLL
-307 ATLPLPRKWVIEDFL
+307 ATLPLPRKWVIDDFL

-363 EGRVVFISGEDDIAE
+363 EGKVVFISGEDDIAE

-413 FTEKNRVGE
+413 FTEKNRAGE

-525 DEIKKLYGD
+525 DEVKKLYGD
-534 TQVKLNILKLHCVK
+534 TQVKLNILNLHCVK
-548 TNYTKPFDPIALNKG
+548 TNYTKPFEPIALNKG

-595 QFKETYGKANGGMFS
+595 QFKETYGDAKGGMFR

-620 EDFEKDGLVDIK
+620 EDFEKEGLIDIK

>member
-1 MYNNI
+1 M
-6 KKSDINQSLSNNFN
+6 
-20 HAISIFENIKS
+20 
-31 VKPTEQTTRDWD
+31 
-43 SFCNLLAQGF
+43 
-53 ESTFKDTLLFGPY
+53 
-66 KLKQNTTRGNLNVE
+66 
-80 EISLLVFDIDD
+80 
-91 PQGKSLEDIKVLIKQ
+91 
-106 FDCVIHTTWS
+106 
-116 HTNVNPRYRLIIRLK
+116 
-131 SKVSPN
+131 
-137 DYESVRK
+137 
-144 GFIFFNPEL
+144 FFNSEL
-153 SSLFDKA
+153 SGLFDKA
-160 CSDIAR
+160 CSDISR
-166 AYYLYCFSGSNKGLA
+166 SYYLYCFSENNKGLA
-181 SFFINKGEPL
+181 TFFINKGEPL

-196 KLPAPSNDANVKADF
+196 KLSPSNDTNVKTDF
-211 HSVANGVKEGGR
+211 HSVANGVKKGGR
-223 NDALAVYVGG
+223 NDALVVYVGG
-233 LINRGDSFEQCLEGV
+233 LIGRGDSYEQCLEGV
-248 KIWNQNN
+248 KKWNQNN
-255 QPPLELNEMT
+255 EPPLELNELT
-265 RTVNNI
+265 RTLDNI
-271 WNKHYKNSNIQ
+271 WNKHHKNSNVQ

-289 SIATKIKQYK
+289 SFAPEKKQYK
-299 IVKAEDLL
+299 IVRAEDLL
-307 ATLPLPRKWVIEDFL
+307 ATLPLPRKWVIDDFL

-363 EGRVVFISGEDDIAE
+363 EGKVVFISGEDDIAE

-413 FTEKNRVGE
+413 FTEKNRAGE

-525 DEIKKLYGD
+525 DEVKKLYGD
-534 TQVKLNILKLHCVK
+534 TQVKLNILNLHCVK
-548 TNYTKPFDPIALNKG
+548 TNYTKPFEPIALNKG

-595 QFKETYGKANGGMFS
+595 QFKETYGDAKGGMFR

-620 EDFEKDGLVDIK
+620 EDFEKEGLIDIK